1 MIAAHQTTIRTRYC
15 GAVPTLFTK
24 IINGELPAKF
34 AYRDDLCVVF
44 MSINPI
50 TTGHALVVPVQE
62 IDQWT
67 DLPVELS
74 QHLFLIASNIGNA
87 QKRAFGCERAG
98 LIVAG
103 FEVNHCHIHVIPT
116 NTIDDLSFANAAA
129 HADSQ
134 VLQDACERIKKQLD
148 S

>member
-1 MIAAHQTTIRTRYC
+1 
-15 GAVPTLFTK
+15 
-24 IINGELPAKF
+24 
-34 AYRDDLCVVF
+34 

-74 QHLFLIASNIGNA
+74 QHLLLIASNIGNA

-98 LIVAG
+98 LIIAG

-116 NTIDDLSFANAAA
+116 NSIDDLYFANAAA
-129 HADSQ
+129 HADTQ
-134 VLQDACERIKKQLD
+134 LLQDACERIKKQLD

>member
-1 MIAAHQTTIRTRYC
+1 M
-15 GAVPTLFTK
+15 PTLFTK
-24 IINGELPAKF
+24 IINGELPANF

-50 TTGHALVVPVQE
+50 TTGHALVVPIPE

-98 LIVAG
+98 LIIAG

-129 HADSQ
+129 HADTQ
-134 VLQDACERIKKQLD
+134 LLRDACGMIKKHL
-148 S
+148 SS

>member
-1 MIAAHQTTIRTRYC
+1 M
-15 GAVPTLFTK
+15 
-24 IINGELPAKF
+24 
-34 AYRDDLCVVF
+34 
-44 MSINPI
+44 
-50 TTGHALVVPVQE
+50 VVPVQE

-74 QHLFLIASNIGNA
+74 QHLFLIASNIGKA

-103 FEVNHCHIHVIPT
+103 FEVDHCHIHVIPT
-116 NTIDDLSFANAAA
+116 NSIDDLSFANAAS
-129 HADSQ
+129 HVEGQ
-134 VLQDACERIKKQLD
+134 LLQDACDRIKDQLI

>member
-1 MIAAHQTTIRTRYC
+1 
-15 GAVPTLFTK
+15 VPTLFTK
-24 IINGELPAKF
+24 IINGDIPARF

-67 DLPVELS
+67 DLPEELS

-103 FEVNHCHIHVIPT
+103 FEVDHCHIHVIPT
-116 NTIDDLSFANAAA
+116 NSIDDLSVANATA
-129 HADSQ
+129 HVEGQ
-134 VLQDACERIKKQLD
+134 MLQDACDKIKGELI

>member
-1 MIAAHQTTIRTRYC
+1 
-15 GAVPTLFTK
+15 VPTLFTK
-24 IINGELPAKF
+24 IINGELPARF

-67 DLPVELS
+67 DLPVDLS
-74 QHLFLIASNIGNA
+74 KHLFLIATNIGNA

-98 LIVAG
+98 LIIAG
-103 FEVNHCHIHVIPT
+103 FEVDHCHIHVIPT
-116 NTIDDLSFANAAA
+116 NSIDDLSFANAAS
-129 HADSQ
+129 HVEGQ
-134 VLQDACERIKKQLD
+134 LLQDACDKIKGELI

>member
-1 MIAAHQTTIRTRYC
+1 M
-15 GAVPTLFTK
+15 PTLFTK
-24 IINGELPAKF
+24 IINGDIPARF

-67 DLPVELS
+67 DLPEELS
-74 QHLFLIASNIGNA
+74 QHLFLIASNIGKA
-87 QKRAFGCERAG
+87 QKRAFECERAG

-103 FEVNHCHIHVIPT
+103 FEVDHCHIHVIPT
-116 NTIDDLSFANAAA
+116 NSIDDLSFANAAA
-129 HADSQ
+129 HVEGQ
-134 VLQDACERIKKQLD
+134 LLQDACDRIKEQLI

>member
-1 MIAAHQTTIRTRYC
+1 
-15 GAVPTLFTK
+15 VPTLFTK
-24 IINGELPAKF
+24 IINGDIPARF

-67 DLPVELS
+67 DLPVDLS
-74 QHLFLIASNIGNA
+74 KHLFLIATNIGNA

-103 FEVNHCHIHVIPT
+103 FEVDHFHIHVIPT
-116 NTIDDLSFANAAA
+116 NSIDDLSFANAAA
-129 HADSQ
+129 HVEVQ
-134 VLQDACERIKKQLD
+134 KLQDACDKIKGELI

>member
-1 MIAAHQTTIRTRYC
+1 
-15 GAVPTLFTK
+15 VPTLFTK
-24 IINGELPAKF
+24 IINGELPARF
-34 AYRDDLCVVF
+34 AYRDELCVVF

-62 IDQWT
+62 VDQWT

-74 QHLFLIASNIGNA
+74 QHLFLIASNIGKA

-103 FEVNHCHIHVIPT
+103 FEVDHCHIHVIPT
-116 NTIDDLSFANAAA
+116 NSINDLSFANAAS
-129 HADSQ
+129 HVEGQ
-134 VLQDACERIKKQLD
+134 LLQDACDRIKDQLI

>member
-1 MIAAHQTTIRTRYC
+1 
-15 GAVPTLFTK
+15 
-24 IINGELPAKF
+24 
-34 AYRDDLCVVF
+34 

-67 DLPVELS
+67 DLPEELS
-74 QHLFLIASNIGNA
+74 QHLFLIAANIGRA

-116 NTIDDLSFANAAA
+116 NSIDDLSFANAGA
-129 HADSQ
+129 HVDGQ
-134 VLQDACERIKKQLD
+134 LLQDACEKIKGELI

>member
-1 MIAAHQTTIRTRYC
+1 M
-15 GAVPTLFTK
+15 PTLFTK

-67 DLPVELS
+67 DLPVDLS
-74 QHLFLIASNIGNA
+74 KHLFLIATNIGNA

-103 FEVNHCHIHVIPT
+103 FEVDHCHIHVIPT
-116 NTIDDLSFANAAA
+116 NSIDDLSFANAAS
-129 HADSQ
+129 HVEGQ
-134 VLQDACERIKKQLD
+134 LLQDACDKLKGELI